1 MKPRLP
7 SELEA
12 LLPDDILFVI
22 STYLE
27 HLRKPKIKS
36 LSPSLEKELTKLQSY
51 DLCGK
56 NEMYLKNLDDFIL

>member
-7 SELEA
+7 SEIEA
-12 LLPDDILFVI
+12 FLPDDILFLI

-27 HLRKPKIKS
+27 HLRKPKQKPA
-36 LSPSLEKELTKLQSY
+36 SPYLEKELTKLQSY

-56 NEMYLKNLDDFIL
+56 NEMYLKDLDDFIL